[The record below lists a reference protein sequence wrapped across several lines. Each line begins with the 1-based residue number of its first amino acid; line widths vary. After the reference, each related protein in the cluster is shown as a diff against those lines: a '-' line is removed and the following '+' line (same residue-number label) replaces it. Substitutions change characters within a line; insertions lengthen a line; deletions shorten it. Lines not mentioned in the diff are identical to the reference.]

1 MTQDKKQLFGEHIFG
16 TLFAINHYV
25 RLAVTKPLKSINQES
40 FNFMLKKEIKQKFVQ
55 HLSQRGVK
63 NWDEVYVG
71 ISKDPQTRLFSGH
84 CVDEEKDIWIF
95 CKASSSTAAREFE
108 QELLD
113 LGASGG
119 PGGGDDKSV
128 YVYAYKMTS
137 KTIDG

>member
-1 MTQDKKQLFGEHIFG
+1 ME
-16 TLFAINHYV
+16 
-25 RLAVTKPLKSINQES
+25 
-40 FNFMLKKEIKQKFVQ
+40 KEKIKQEFEQ
-55 HLSQRGVK
+55 HLSKCGIK

-71 ISKDPQTRLFSGH
+71 ISKDPRTRLFNGH

-95 CKASSSTAAREFE
+95 RKASSSTAARELE
-108 QELLD
+108 QELLG

-119 PGGGDDKSV
+119 PGGGDEDSV